1 MYVETCSAIEDLS
14 GMARFST
21 IGGLGGA
28 DISVADME
36 GVIDRLNEIKD
47 QPGEYETR
55 WLMKDQEAAK

>member
-1 MYVETCSAIEDLS
+1 MVVEEEPAEGSYHKLT
-14 GMARFST
+14 
-21 IGGLGGA
+21 
-28 DISVADME
+28 VADME